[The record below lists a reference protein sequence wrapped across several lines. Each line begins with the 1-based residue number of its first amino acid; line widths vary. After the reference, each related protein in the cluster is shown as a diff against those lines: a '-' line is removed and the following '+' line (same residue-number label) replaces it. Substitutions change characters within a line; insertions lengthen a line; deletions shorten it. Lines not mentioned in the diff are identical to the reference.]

1 MFVFALLY
9 ESDPDRYCMIPLFS
23 FPLPI
28 LSWLPVQLFLQ
39 LLPLPADPDP
49 NPPPELVPISELDLN
64 PEFKS
69 AAEVDPALTRLIG
82 LDDFLPIMLMET
94 ISSVYKI

>member
-1 MFVFALLY
+1 
-9 ESDPDRYCMIPLFS
+9 MIPLFS
-23 FPLPI
+23 LPFPLPT
-28 LSWLPVQLFLQ
+28 LSWLPVKLFLQ

-49 NPPPELVPISELDLN
+49 DPNPPPELVSISELDLN

-69 AAEVDPALTRLIG
+69 GAEVDPALTRLIG
-82 LDDFLPIMLMET
+82 LDDPLPIMLMET

>member
-1 MFVFALLY
+1 
-9 ESDPDRYCMIPLFS
+9 MIPLFS
-23 FPLPI
+23 FPLPLPL
-28 LSWLPVQLFLQ
+28 LSWLPVQLLLQ
-39 LLPLPADPDP
+39 LFPLPADPADPDP
-49 NPPPELVPISELDLN
+49 NPPPELVSISELDLN

-94 ISSVYKI
+94 ISSVYKLY